1 MVDFKK
7 LYEEA
12 KKKGTLK
19 QRTPEFI
26 KFETPGQMVIGE
38 FVSANTVKSS
48 LNDGNYNQY
57 IFQTDNGL
65 VKFSLG
71 AASDAELEAVL
82 IQGCL
87 YAIEFLGNEKISGG
101 RSVNKFNVVEINEFE
116 TTQKNGKKN
125 DKKQD
130 QGDDDKGN
138 Q

>member
-1 MVDFKK
+1 MTNYKQ
-7 LYEEA
+7 LYETA

-26 KFETPGQMVIGE
+26 KFEEPGQTVIGE

-57 IFQTDNGL
+57 IFQTDDGL

-82 IQGCL
+82 IQGCI
-87 YAIEFLGNEKISGG
+87 YGIEFLGNEKISGG

-116 TTQKNGKKN
+116 TEKANGKKN

-130 QGDDDKGN
+130 QGDNDKGN
-138 Q
+138 